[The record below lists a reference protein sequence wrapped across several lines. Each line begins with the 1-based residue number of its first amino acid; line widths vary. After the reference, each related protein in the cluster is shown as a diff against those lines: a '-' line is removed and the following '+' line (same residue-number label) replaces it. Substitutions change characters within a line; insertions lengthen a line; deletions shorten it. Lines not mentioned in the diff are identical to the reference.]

1 MDSQNND
8 DDDANIQI
16 IIVSHEIQLYEL
28 TCSNSTRQSFVLYHL
43 VFYHLVYFISLGIF
57 LLRKIQIK
65 KKYYLLSIFISAE
78 GTISCKLL
86 KTLLRNDWPN
96 QQMMQQNHF
105 SSNKYNRFKF
115 YIFILIKIKPSPH
128 LLSPCCSDVPNI

>member
-1 MDSQNND
+1 MKFGFAKQWWWCTNTNYYCFTW
-8 DDDANIQI
+8 N
-16 IIVSHEIQLYEL
+16 L
-28 TCSNSTRQSFVLYHL
+28 TIWIDLLEQHPSILC
-43 VFYHLVYFISLGIF
+43 FISPGIISPGTSLRIF
-57 LLRKIQIK
+57 LLRKIQVK
-65 KKYYLLSIFISAE
+65 KKYHLLSIFMSAE